1 MPTNLLSNRR
11 IGDRLNNPGT
21 FDSVTPEGIGS
32 VGSEI
37 RALRKAR
44 GLTLN
49 DLAEVS
55 GVSVSHVSAIERGA
69 VNPSLAKIEQLAKA
83 LAVSPI
89 WFFTPRSGDGPLER
103 QYVVRAENRRN
114 LNLVYGEPAE
124 VSGYIDWL
132 LSSSIG
138 GGFYMG
144 LSEYLPTPN
153 PDASVLYTRAGEAH
167 VVVLEGELMLRLEDE
182 EITLRAGDSFSIPG
196 DVPHHTYNRSEATT
210 RAIWVNAPV
219 ILPNETTHPKGKARG
234 GHITRVGGTPTER

>member
-1 MPTNLLSNRR
+1 MGDWCCDCPDHEHRR
-11 IGDRLNNPGT
+11 
-21 FDSVTPEGIGS
+21 
-32 VGSEI
+32 
-37 RALRKAR
+37 
-44 GLTLN
+44 
-49 DLAEVS
+49 DLCPDA
-55 GVSVSHVSAIERGA
+55 G
-69 VNPSLAKIEQLAKA
+69 
-83 LAVSPI
+83 
-89 WFFTPRSGDGPLER
+89 
-103 QYVVRAENRRN
+103 RR
-114 LNLVYGEPAE
+114 
-124 VSGYIDWL
+124 YIDWL

-153 PDASVLYTRAGEAH
+153 PDASVLHTRAGEAH

-234 GHITRVGGTPTER
+234 GHLTRVGGTPTER